1 MSGKYYL
8 EKIREMLD
16 RIEGDQWPQIE
27 KAATLVADLIA
38 EGGVVHIFGSGH
50 THILAEE
57 VWCRAG
63 GLAAVSP
70 ILDPDQ
76 MPYTGPFKGSA
87 LEKLE
92 GFGTIL
98 FETHDARPKEVI
110 IVVSNSGR
118 NPVPIEIAMA
128 AKERGLTVIALTSMD
143 YSRNV
148 SSRHSSGK
156 RLFELADLV
165 IDNCSPMGDAT
176 VELEG
181 LLQKV
186 GPTSTVTNAIILNAI
201 VVEAATK
208 LLERGIEPP
217 IFVSANLD
225 VSMDLNMRFIER
237 YRDRVHLFDRYP
249 GQPSSQ

>member
-1 MSGKYYL
+1 MSGIKYL
-8 EKIREMLD
+8 EQIRSMLN
-16 RIEGDQWPQIE
+16 RIETDQWPQIE
-27 KAATLVADLIA
+27 KAAAIITDVVAD
-38 EGGVVHIFGSGH
+38 GGMVHVFGSGH

-57 VWCRAG
+57 IWCRAG
-63 GLAAVSP
+63 GLAPINP

-98 FETHDARPKEVI
+98 FETHDAHPGEVI

-128 AKERGLTVIALTSMD
+128 AKKRGLTVIALTSMD

-156 RLFELADLV
+156 RLFEIADLV
-165 IDNCSPMGDAT
+165 IDNCSPLGDAS

-181 LLQKV
+181 LPQKV
-186 GPTSTVTNAIILNAI
+186 GPSTTVTNAVILNAL
-201 VVEAATK
+201 VVQVAVD
-208 LLERGIEPP
+208 LLERGIAPP
-217 IFVSANLD
+217 VFVSANLD
-225 VSMDLNMRFIER
+225 VAQDLNKQLIER
-237 YRDRVHLFDRYP
+237 YRDRVHLYDRFP
-249 GQPSSQ
+249 D